1 MFDVKPGILMGR
13 LQMIKTEEDKD
24 FRFGKV
30 FLVKKH
36 WFGKKMI
43 ALDATEENDEYLP
56 IVEMKLFKEED
67 GKYHE
72 IDVNNII
79 CKSMMKGEIFFGK
92 KEACEL

>member
-1 MFDVKPGILMGR
+1 MFNVKPGILMRR

-36 WFGKKMI
+36 WFGEKMI
-43 ALDATEENDEYLP
+43 ALDATEEDGEYLP
-56 IVEMKLFKEED
+56 IIEMKLFKED

-92 KEACEL
+92 KEV